1 MTIIQLEY
9 IVALDTYR
17 SFVTAAEKCFVTQPS
32 LSMQV
37 HKLEDELNVKLF
49 DRSRNPIVPTRVGC
63 LIIEQAR
70 VVLQEHSRIEEII
83 TSFKNEVKGLLRIGI
98 IPTLA
103 PYILPPLVARFAKRY
118 PKVKLEIWE
127 YTTEIIVDYLK
138 KDQLDCGLFATP
150 LNDKVLEEKPLFY
163 ENFVVYT
170 SPSHELYKKKILTA
184 KDLPS
189 SGIWI
194 LNEGHCMR
202 NQVLNI
208 CSRKS
213 HARAS
218 KNLEY
223 NTGSVETLKR
233 LVQHNSGWTI
243 LNELSIRDLTDEQL
257 EMVRFFRQPEP
268 VREIS
273 LVTHQHFIKKGL
285 ATVLE
290 KEIGKIIPEK
300 MKAKGAKEVIA
311 IETPH

>member
-37 HKLEDELNVKLF
+37 HKLENELDVRIF
-49 DRSRNPIVPTRVGC
+49 DRSHTPIIPTRIGA

-70 VVLQEHSRIEEII
+70 VVLQEHGRIPEII
-83 TSFKNEVKGLLRIGI
+83 TSYKNEVKGLLRIGI

-103 PYILPPLVARFAKRY
+103 PYILPPLVSRFARHY

-138 KDQLDCGLFATP
+138 KGQLDCGLFATP
-150 LNDKVLEEKPLFY
+150 VNDKVLDEKPLFY
-163 ENFVVYT
+163 ESFVVYT
-170 SPSHELYKKKILTA
+170 SPTQGLYKKKVLSV
-184 KDLPS
+184 KDLPATD
-189 SGIWI
+189 IWI

-218 KNLEY
+218 QNLEY

-233 LVQHNSGWTI
+233 LVQCNSGWTI
-243 LNELSIRDLTDEQL
+243 LNELSIRDLTDDQL
-257 EMVRFFRQPEP
+257 EMVRFFKQPEP

-273 LVTHQHFIKKGL
+273 LVTHKNFIKQGL
-285 ATVLE
+285 SDVLE

-300 MKAKGAKEVIA
+300 MRVKDKKEVIS
-311 IETPH
+311 IEKA

>member
-37 HKLEDELNVKLF
+37 HKLEEELNVKIF
-49 DRSRNPIVPTRVGC
+49 DRTRMPVTPTQIGKLIV
-63 LIIEQAR
+63 EQAKII
-70 VVLQEHSRIEEII
+70 LQEHSRIEEII
-83 TSFKNEVKGLLRIGI
+83 SNFKNEVKGTLRIGI

-103 PYILPPLVARFAKRY
+103 PYILPPLVAGFSKHY

-127 YTTEIIVDYLK
+127 YTTEMIVDYLK

-150 LNDKVLEEKPLFY
+150 YGDKMLEEQPLFY
-163 ENFVVYT
+163 ESFVVYA
-170 SPSHELYKKKILTA
+170 SPSHDLYKKKLLKE
-184 KDLPS
+184 KDLPTAD
-189 SGIWI
+189 IWV

-233 LVQHNSGWTI
+233 LVQCNSGWTI
-243 LNELSIRDLTDEQL
+243 LNELSIRDLTDDQL
-257 EMVRFFRQPEP
+257 EMVRFFKNPEP

-273 LVTHQHFIKKGL
+273 LVTHKHFIKHGL
-285 ATVLE
+285 SNVLE
-290 KEIGKIIPEK
+290 KEIGKIIPDK
-300 MKAKGAKEVIA
+300 MKVQEKKKVIP
-311 IETPH
+311 IT

>member
-37 HKLEDELNVKLF
+37 HKLEEELNVKIF
-49 DRSRNPIVPTRVGC
+49 DRTRMPVAPTQIGK

-70 VVLQEHSRIEEII
+70 VILQEHSRIDEII
-83 TSFKNEVKGLLRIGI
+83 SNFKNEVKGNLRIGI

-103 PYILPPLVARFAKRY
+103 PYILPPLVTRFARHY

-127 YTTEIIVDYLK
+127 YTTEIIVDFLK

-150 LNDKVLEEKPLFY
+150 LGDKQLDEHPLFY
-163 ENFVVYT
+163 ESFVVYA
-170 SPSHELYKKKILTA
+170 SPSHDLYKKKVLA
-184 KDLPS
+184 EKDLPATD
-189 SGIWI
+189 IWV

-208 CSRKS
+208 CSRKN

-233 LVQHNSGWTI
+233 LVQCNSGWTI
-243 LNELSIRDLTDEQL
+243 LNELSIRDMTEDQL
-257 EMVRFFRQPEP
+257 ELVRFFKNPEP

-273 LVTHQHFIKKGL
+273 LVTNKHFIKQGL
-285 ATVLE
+285 ADVLQ
-290 KEIGKIIPEK
+290 KEIGKIIPDK
-300 MKAKGAKEVIA
+300 MRVSYKKKVVP
-311 IETPH
+311 IESK

>member
-37 HKLEDELNVKLF
+37 HKLEEELKVKIF
-49 DRSRNPIVPTRVGC
+49 DRTRMPVAPTQVGK

-70 VVLQEHSRIEEII
+70 VILQEHSRIDEII
-83 TSFKNEVKGLLRIGI
+83 SNFKNEVKGSLRIGI

-103 PYILPPLVARFAKRY
+103 PYILPPLVARFAKHY

-127 YTTEIIVDYLK
+127 YTTEIIVEHIK
-138 KDQLDCGLFATP
+138 RDQIDCGLFATP
-150 LNDKVLEEKPLFY
+150 FGDKLLDEQPLFY
-163 ENFVVYT
+163 ESFVVYA
-170 SPSHELYKKKILTA
+170 SPSHDLYKKRLLTQ
-184 KDLPS
+184 KDLPAAD
-189 SGIWI
+189 IWV

-208 CSRKS
+208 CSRKD

-233 LVQHNSGWTI
+233 LVQSNSGWTI

-257 EMVRFFRQPEP
+257 EMVRFFKAPEP

-273 LVTHQHFIKKGL
+273 LVTHKHFIKQGL
-285 ATVLE
+285 VTVLE
-290 KEIGKIIPEK
+290 KEINRIIPDK
-300 MKAKGAKEVIA
+300 MKVQGKKKIVPVES
-311 IETPH
+311 TR